1 MNIVVDLNT
10 VLMVIVGGLVSWAVA
25 GIRAINRKLSELNGA
40 VRELNVWKQEHTKLD
55 DERQSMTEK
64 AFDVILTKKEK

>member
-40 VRELNVWKQEHTKLD
+40 VRELNVWKQEHSKLD
-55 DERQSMTEK
+55 DERHAIIAQVLDAISRK
-64 AFDVILTKKEK
+64 

>member
-1 MNIVVDLNT
+1 MNIGVDLNT

-40 VRELNVWKQEHTKLD
+40 VRELNVWKQEHSKLD
-55 DERQSMTEK
+55 DERHAATEK
-64 AFDVILTKKEK
+64 VLDVISRK

>member
-40 VRELNVWKQEHTKLD
+40 VRELNVWKQEHSKLD
-55 DERQSMTEK
+55 DERHAITAQVLE
-64 AFDVILTKKEK
+64 VISRK